1 MLLNLQPMTSQAQ
14 RPASCRVEGCS
25 APHRARG
32 LCGTHYQADRRGRGL
47 VQAED
52 SRRPCS
58 HDGCDR
64 GFWAKGLCR
73 LHYLWSTRGYS
84 ESCTHNGC
92 AERTYRRNLCGK
104 HYGNWRRF
112 GDATLESGPCA
123 VEGCA
128 RLRSDKVAGKLCQMH
143 AQRARKG
150 DIGGPEAMRA
160 EKGAGWLRSDGYRG
174 VVGPAEYRHQGT
186 AGPIAEHRL
195 IMAKAIGRPLLKVET
210 VHHKNGDRLDN
221 RLENLELWSSSQ
233 PPGQRVE
240 DKLQWAREILALY
253 GGTHSDPSH

>member
-104 HYGNWRRF
+104 
-112 GDATLESGPCA
+112 
-123 VEGCA
+123 
-128 RLRSDKVAGKLCQMH
+128 
-143 AQRARKG
+143 
-150 DIGGPEAMRA
+150 
-160 EKGAGWLRSDGYRG
+160 
-174 VVGPAEYRHQGT
+174 
-186 AGPIAEHRL
+186 
-195 IMAKAIGRPLLKVET
+195 
-210 VHHKNGDRLDN
+210 
-221 RLENLELWSSSQ
+221 SSQ

>member
-58 HDGCDR
+58 
-64 GFWAKGLCR
+64 
-73 LHYLWSTRGYS
+73 
-84 ESCTHNGC
+84 
-92 AERTYRRNLCGK
+92 
-104 HYGNWRRF
+104 
-112 GDATLESGPCA
+112 P
-123 VEGCA
+123 
-128 RLRSDKVAGKLCQMH
+128 
-143 AQRARKG
+143 
-150 DIGGPEAMRA
+150 
-160 EKGAGWLRSDGYRG
+160 
-174 VVGPAEYRHQGT
+174 
-186 AGPIAEHRL
+186 
-195 IMAKAIGRPLLKVET
+195 
-210 VHHKNGDRLDN
+210 
-221 RLENLELWSSSQ
+221 Q

-253 GGTHSDPSH
+253 GGTPSDPSH